1 MKNIILGDISNYE
14 IEKSKDRDNILKF
27 KHINLNNTE
36 YLLLNGEITKYYRYI
51 LLKYLIILNMK
62 N

>member
-1 MKNIILGDISNYE
+1 MKNIIIGEVSKYE

-36 YLLLNGEITKYYRYI
+36 YLLLNGEITKYYKYNRI
-51 LLKYLIILNMK
+51 LYLYFL
-62 N
+62 